1 MFKKFNFLSIL
12 IFSFLISTQTFSQT
26 ILTLDKAIE
35 IALENSPNIKRS
47 YLNLVRSKESLK
59 AQNAALKSKF
69 KLQITPFEFTKDR
82 QFNDYFSQWY
92 SSENKQ
98 SFATFSVVQPI
109 IWTDGTLALNNRFGY
124 NDAIS
129 EAQNSRTKTF
139 SNNLYLSLEQPL
151 FTYNRTKLQ
160 LTELELDFENA
171 ALSYA
176 IQKLAITKNVS
187 ESFYNVFQQKMKL
200 QIAQDEYESQKKNYE
215 LTQNKVDAGIL
226 SKDELYQAE
235 LNMLNSQ
242 MSYQNEEVTL
252 ENSLDQFKQL
262 IGIPIDEQISIVA
275 DISPNRV
282 NVSLTKAINNGVQR
296 RMELRQREIDIQ
308 NSENELTRTTAI
320 NEFFGKLSL
329 SVGLIGT
336 NENFENIYSKPA
348 DNQRFSLSFDIPL
361 FDWGER
367 EHRLNAAQT
376 SIETSRLSLD
386 DERTSILVAIKS
398 VYRNLQNLDKQI
410 DISKISERNA
420 QLSYDINLERY
431 SNGDLTSID
440 LQRFQT
446 QLSQAKLSKVQS
458 LINYKLALLDLK
470 IQSLWD
476 FENNKPVVPDL
487 NTDEEL

>member
-1 MFKKFNFLSIL
+1 MQRKYYLYAFLVL
-12 IFSFLISTQTFSQT
+12 GIFISLPARSQT
-26 ILTLDKAIE
+26 ILTVDKAIKT
-35 IALENSPNIKRS
+35 ALENSPNIRRS

-69 KLQITPFEFTKDR
+69 RLQITPFEFSKDR
-82 QFNDYFSQWY
+82 QFNDYFSEWY

-98 SFATFSVVQPI
+98 SYATFSVVQPI

-124 NDAIS
+124 NDALS
-129 EAQNSRTKTF
+129 EVQDSRQKTF
-139 SNNLYLSLEQPL
+139 SNNLYLSFDQPL
-151 FTYNRTKLQ
+151 FTYNRTKMQ

-200 QIAQDEYESQKKNYE
+200 QIAKDEYESQKKNYE

-252 ENSLDQFKQL
+252 ENNLDQFKQL

-282 NVSLTKAINNGVQR
+282 DVSLTKAINNGVQR

-308 NSENELTRTTAI
+308 NSENELTKTTAT

-336 NENFENIYSKPA
+336 NEKFKNVYATPA

-367 EHRLNAAQT
+367 EHRLKAAET
-376 SIETSRLSLD
+376 SIETSKLSLD

-458 LINYKLALLDLK
+458 LINYKLALLDMK

-476 FENNKPVVPDL
+476 FENDKPVVPDL
-487 NTDEEL
+487 NADEEL